1 VERGD
6 KSMKITHLDNE
17 GNINM
22 VDVSNKKPTT
32 RTAIAEGSITF
43 PIKIAEGL
51 KKNPQSKKGNIFNVA
66 KLGGINAAKK
76 TSDLVLLCHQ
86 INLKNVKI
94 QIKWQ
99 ENSMIVSSE
108 TTTKSETGVEI
119 EAINAVM
126 IALLNIYDMT
136 KSLTKEIEI
145 NNIRLIK
152 KTK

>member
-1 VERGD
+1 MERGGG
-6 KSMKITHLDNE
+6 KLKITHLDDE

-22 VDVSNKKPTT
+22 VDVSKKKTTT
-32 RTAIAEGSITF
+32 RTAVAKGSIAF
-43 PIKIAEGL
+43 PKKIAEEL
-51 KKNPQSKKGNIFNVA
+51 KKNPQSKKGNILNVA

-86 INLKNVKI
+86 INLKNVEI
-94 QIKWQ
+94 EIKWDK
-99 ENSMIVSSE
+99 SSL
-108 TTTKSETGVEI
+108 TVISKVVTKSETGVEI

-145 NNIRLIK
+145 DNIRLVE

>member
-1 VERGD
+1 MERGD
-6 KSMKITHLDNE
+6 KLMNLTHLDEE
-17 GNINM
+17 GGVSM
-22 VDVSNKKPTT
+22 VDVSKKQTTT
-32 RTAIAEGSITF
+32 RTATAEGSITF
-43 PIKIAEGL
+43 PEKIAQKI
-51 KKNPQSKKGNIFNVA
+51 KKDPKSKKGNILTVA

-94 QIKWQ
+94 EIKWK
-99 ENSMIVSSE
+99 ENSMIVTSK
-108 TTTKSETGVEI
+108 TITKSETGVEI

>member
-1 VERGD
+1 
-6 KSMKITHLDNE
+6 
-17 GNINM
+17 
-22 VDVSNKKPTT
+22 
-32 RTAIAEGSITF
+32 
-43 PIKIAEGL
+43 
-51 KKNPQSKKGNIFNVA
+51 
-66 KLGGINAAKK
+66 
-76 TSDLVLLCHQ
+76 
-86 INLKNVKI
+86 
-94 QIKWQ
+94 
-99 ENSMIVSSE
+99 MIVNSE